1 MLESIDYLF
10 QFIQIKAT
18 MLKDLMLQNVI
29 YQNVL
34 LVAISGKNF
43 YDQTIDSDIKR
54 YQEIRQ
60 LTARQG
66 EDYTTEVY

>member
-1 MLESIDYLF
+1 M
-10 QFIQIKAT
+10 
-18 MLKDLMLQNVI
+18 
-29 YQNVL
+29 
-34 LVAISGKNF
+34 AISGKNF
-43 YDQTIDSDIKR
+43 YDQTIDFDIKR